1 MTLRLKLEEE
11 SLRQSPGGDARGVK
25 GLDEGE
31 GLVDLSGSG
40 VGGGGDFREVGLQE
54 SMLVEVADDFGG
66 SGLNGGLDLGE
77 GELGREVIGERFGV
91 NTGFDEGLAGVES
104 GAIDP
109 RGVDGPIGVAG
120 GEVGVFLFLRGELGG
135 FGGAQLFFQDR
146 VGLQFSLEEIFKFES
161 GGLEK
166 LKGLLDLGGDRDRLA
181 QAGLKRQR
189 HNVFLDWAF
198 SGKRQKVIWPK

>member
-66 SGLNGGLDLGE
+66 GGLNGGLDLGE

-120 GEVGVFLFLRGELGG
+120 GEVGFFFFLRGEFGG
-135 FGGAQLFFQDR
+135 FGGAQLLLQNGI
-146 VGLQFSLEEIFKFES
+146 GLQFSLEEIFKFES

-181 QAGLKRQR
+181 QAGLKRQ
-189 HNVFLDWAF
+189 
-198 SGKRQKVIWPK
+198 